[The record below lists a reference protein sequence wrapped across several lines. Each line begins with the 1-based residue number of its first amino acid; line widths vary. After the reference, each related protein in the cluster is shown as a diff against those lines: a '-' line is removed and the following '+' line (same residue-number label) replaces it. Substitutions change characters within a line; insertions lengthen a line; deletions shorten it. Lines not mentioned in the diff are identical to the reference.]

1 MAYEYRGVA
10 YLRQKLNRK
19 RIRVKKRYSFYE
31 MKLLVRDLGCV
42 PGCRRSAGAL
52 TPWTTWPTV

>member
-19 RIRVKKRYSFYE
+19 RIRVKKRY
-31 MKLLVRDLGCV
+31 
-42 PGCRRSAGAL
+42 RSS
-52 TPWTTWPTV
+52 W